1 MMTTK
6 WLTMGLLLVT
16 ATSLANGQSTP
27 APAPT
32 DPPPKSAPSR
42 VTAVTVYQG
51 NALVT
56 REVDVPEGRGLVE
69 IVVTPLPAQTV
80 DSSLYS
86 EGTDGV
92 RVLSTRFRSRA
103 VREDTRKEV
112 RAKEGQIRTLKQE
125 AARLQ
130 KEIQVVE
137 QNLQLLAKLENFT
150 GATMQQLAEK
160 GLLNSEATLALTKF
174 VMTTRADKSAAQ
186 VVLQQNLQA
195 NTEATEFATR
205 ELAELSAGSS
215 RTERDAVIVVDKG
228 APAGKVRLNYLV
240 TAATWRPQY
249 RFRAGAEKDPVQ
261 LEYLAAIE
269 QQSGEDWTGV
279 DMTLSTAQPQLNAT
293 PPDLL
298 ALDITVV
305 GRGLVASN
313 PAHPGQSAT
322 AMQGVGGG
330 MMAGMGGMDLALKS
344 SQMIRDQ
351 SRELRQKAQQE
362 LIGNRVET
370 GKAFINE
377 AAALEQADELLA
389 KKDEKEGAAEPDK
402 PNAAP
407 GTTATLEGPSVT
419 YHLRARL
426 TIPSRNDQQL
436 IEVARIE
443 TKPEYY
449 YKAVPVLTSH
459 VYRLADL
466 VNKSEYVLLPGEAT
480 TYVGTDFVGRM
491 NLPLVAIGEKYT
503 VGFGVDPQLQ
513 VTRSLVKKSR
523 TVQGGNQV
531 HSYDYRIAI
540 GSYKSEA
547 VKVQVWDRLPRAEAE
562 AVAVSLVE
570 PSPKLSGDP
579 SYLRRER
586 PENLLRWDV
595 SVDPGQTGEKAV
607 SIAYQFRLEYARDVV
622 IANFKAKQ

>member
-1 MMTTK
+1 
-6 WLTMGLLLVT
+6 
-16 ATSLANGQSTP
+16 
-27 APAPT
+27 
-32 DPPPKSAPSR
+32 
-42 VTAVTVYQG
+42 VTVYQA

-69 IVVTPLPAQTV
+69 IVVTPLPPQTV

-103 VREDTRKEV
+103 VKEDTRKEV
-112 RAKEGQIRTLKQE
+112 RAKEAQIRTLKHE
-125 AARLQ
+125 AARLT
-130 KEIQVVE
+130 KEIQVAE
-137 QNLQLLAKLENFT
+137 QNLQLLTKLEAFT

-160 GLLNSEATLALTKF
+160 GLLNSEATLALAKF
-174 VMTTRADKSAAQ
+174 VMVTRADKSAAQ

-195 NTEATEFATR
+195 NTEATEFASR
-205 ELAELSAGSS
+205 ELAELTAGSS

-249 RFRAGAEKDPVQ
+249 RFRAGGEKDPVQ

-269 QQSGEDWTGV
+269 QQSGEDWAGV

-293 PPDLL
+293 PPELL
-298 ALDITVV
+298 ALDITVI
-305 GRGLVASN
+305 GRGMVA
-313 PAHPGQSAT
+313 AAPGQPAQ
-322 AMQGVGGG
+322 AANAPGQGAGAGMMGGMGGG
-330 MMAGMGGMDLALKS
+330 MGLQTTEMLLV
-344 SQMIRDQ
+344 Q
-351 SRELRQKAQQE
+351 SRALREKAQQE
-362 LIGNRVET
+362 LIGNRVEA
-370 GKAFINE
+370 GKNFINE
-377 AAALEQADELLA
+377 AAALEQAQELLA
-389 KKDEKEGAAEPDK
+389 KKDEKGGEAQADK

-407 GTTATLEGPSVT
+407 GTTAAHEGPSVT

-426 TIPSRNDQQL
+426 TVPSRNDQQL

-449 YKAVPVLTSH
+449 YKAVPVLTTH

-480 TYVGTDFVGRM
+480 TYVGSDFVGRM
-491 NLPLVAIGEKYT
+491 NLPLVAIGEQYT

-513 VTRSLVKKSR
+513 VTRHLVNKSR
-523 TVQGGNQV
+523 SVQGGNQV
-531 HSYDYRIAI
+531 HSYNYRITI
-540 GSYKSEA
+540 GSYKSAA

-579 SYLRRER
+579 TYLRRER

-595 SVDPGQTGEKAV
+595 AVDPGQTGEKAA
-607 SIAYQFRLEYARDVV
+607 SIAYQFRLEYARDVA